1 MLADGTVIN
10 CFKELEGG
18 TIEALQEEQ
27 PEQNMNALMLTQGL
41 KVALRDKFN
50 ESGIVDCFKIDQV
63 VTGLLE
69 REEGKK
75 YTNSDPRA

>member
-1 MLADGTVIN
+1 A
-10 CFKELEGG
+10 
-18 TIEALQEEQ
+18 EQ
-27 PEQNMNALMLTQGL
+27 KMNALMLTQGL
-41 KVALRDKFN
+41 KVASRDKFN

-75 YTNSDPRA
+75 YTNSDPKP